1 MSLSLHLGGKDE
13 TGSCGLGA
21 ARASQTSVR
30 PRAGLMSR
38 HRVAPGTVQG
48 APPARPSYLASAGSS
63 GPLEQVSC
71 RRKTASQKQVCRF
84 PRPFSPRTLSIQRVE
99 THRPI
104 KDPSPTRT
112 ARSSKRHSPGP
123 ARDPAKASDA
133 SPLPPDIIG
142 VSQRANQTRWGPGP
156 PPVHDDARDLGLI
169 CQT

>member
-1 MSLSLHLGGKDE
+1 MKLDPAASGLLVPAKRPYDLGPVLCPA
-13 TGSCGLGA
+13 TGLL
-21 ARASQTSVR
+21 RELFKE
-30 PRAGLMSR
+30 P
-38 HRVAPGTVQG
+38 
-48 APPARPSYLASAGSS
+48 PPARPSYLASAGSS